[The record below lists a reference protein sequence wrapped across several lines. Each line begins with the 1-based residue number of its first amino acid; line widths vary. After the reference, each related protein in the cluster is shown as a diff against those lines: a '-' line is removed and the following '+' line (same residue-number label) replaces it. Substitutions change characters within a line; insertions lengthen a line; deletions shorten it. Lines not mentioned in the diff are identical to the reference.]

1 MAFAR
6 AYKPAELSTMSK
18 AEKARREELVRRYA
32 PLVKLVVSRI
42 AGHLP
47 EWVEYDDLLSA
58 GVLGLLKAIDRFDPA
73 RGVKF
78 ETYATPL
85 IRGEVLETLREKD
98 WVPRGV
104 RRRAREVARAV
115 ADLEGQLGRPP
126 TAEEIAERL
135 GVSCEEY
142 ETILT
147 DTARACLLSLEEVF
161 AEGEDAPPVNGRQV
175 VNHEAPEADPLAS
188 IEREELKRIIA
199 GAVDRLPE
207 REKQVLA
214 LYYQE
219 GMTLKEIGA
228 VLGVTESRV
237 CQIHSQA
244 MARVRAA
251 VLREIDL

>member
-6 AYKPAELSTMSK
+6 AYEPGDLPAMTK
-18 AEKARREELVRRYA
+18 AQKLRREEMVRRYG
-32 PLVKLVVSRI
+32 PLVKLVVNRI

-47 EWVEYDDLLSA
+47 EWVDYEDLLSA
-58 GVLGLLKAIDRFDPA
+58 GVLGLLKAIERFDPS

-85 IRGEVLETLREKD
+85 IRGEVMETLRSKD

-104 RRRAREVARAV
+104 RRRAREVARAI
-115 ADLEGQLGRPP
+115 ADLEAQLGRPP
-126 TAEEIAERL
+126 TADEIAARM
-135 GVSCEEY
+135 GISMDEY
-142 ETILT
+142 EAILA
-147 DTARACLLSLEEVF
+147 DTARASLLSLEEVF
-161 AEGEDAPPVNGRQV
+161 AEGEDAPPVNGRPV
-175 VNHEAPEADPLAS
+175 ATPDAEDIDPLAA

-199 GAVDRLPE
+199 AAIERLPE

-228 VLGVTESRV
+228 ILGVTESRA

-251 VLREIDL
+251 VMRETDL

>member
-6 AYKPAELSTMSK
+6 AYKPADHLAMSK
-18 AEKARREELVRRYA
+18 AEKLRREELVRRHA
-32 PLVKLVVSRI
+32 PLVKLIVNRI

-47 EWVEYDDLLSA
+47 DWVDYEDLLSA
-58 GVLGLLKAIDRFDPA
+58 GVLGLLKAIERFDPS

-85 IRGEVLETLREKD
+85 IRGEVMETLRSKD
-98 WVPRGV
+98 WVPRSV

-115 ADLEGQLGRPP
+115 AELEAQLGRPP
-126 TAEEIAERL
+126 TAEEIAERMGL
-135 GVSCEEY
+135 STAEY
-142 ETILT
+142 EAILV
-147 DTARACLLSLEEVF
+147 DTARACLLSIEEVF
-161 AEGEDAPPVNGRQV
+161 AEGEDAPPVNGRQAASLGT
-175 VNHEAPEADPLAS
+175 EETDPLAS

-199 GAVDRLPE
+199 AAIERLPV

-251 VLREIDL
+251 VMREIDF

>member
-6 AYKPAELSTMSK
+6 ANLPTQSSMIKV
-18 AEKARREELVRRYA
+18 EKRRREELIRRYGG
-32 PLVKLVVSRI
+32 LVRLIVSRI

-47 EWVEYDDLLSA
+47 DWVEHDDLISA
-58 GVLGLLKAIDRFDPA
+58 GILGLLKAIDRFDPA

-78 ETYATPL
+78 ETYATPV
-85 IRGEVLETLREKD
+85 IRGEVMEMLRAKD

-104 RRRAREVARAV
+104 RRRAREVARAIGQ
-115 ADLEGQLGRPP
+115 LEATLGRPP
-126 TAEEIAERL
+126 TADEISAHMGMTL
-135 GVSCEEY
+135 ADY
-142 ETILT
+142 EAVLA
-147 DTARACLLSLEEVF
+147 DTARASLLSFEEVF
-161 AEGEDAPPVNGRQV
+161 AEGEDQSNHVAPQVADMRDDVN
-175 VNHEAPEADPLAS
+175 DPLAALES
-188 IEREELKRIIA
+188 DDLKRVVA
-199 GAVDRLPE
+199 RAVERLPE
-207 REKQVLA
+207 REQQVLA

-251 VLREIDL
+251 VLRETEA